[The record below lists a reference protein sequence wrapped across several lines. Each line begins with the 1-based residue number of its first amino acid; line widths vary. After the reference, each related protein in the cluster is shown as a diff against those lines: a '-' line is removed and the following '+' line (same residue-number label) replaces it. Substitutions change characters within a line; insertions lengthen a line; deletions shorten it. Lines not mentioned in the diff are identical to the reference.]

1 MLPLKS
7 LGESLFHTFLLFF
20 GVAGTLHRFLAC
32 ISPVFASLIPWP
44 PRVSVCLN
52 FAYFIRVP
60 VIGLG
65 SILTQ
70 DDLVLT

>member
-20 GVAGTLHRFLAC
+20 GVAGMLQCFLAC

-44 PRVSVCLN
+44 PRVCVPKFRL
-52 FAYFIRVP
+52 FYKGPRHWIRVHP
-60 VIGLG
+60 NPG
-65 SILTQ
+65 
-70 DDLVLT
+70 